1 MDKTFIIKVKYCCS
15 MINMLCVVS
24 GNP

>member
-1 MDKTFIIKVKYCCS
+1 